1 MIRLVDKSHILSF
14 NFFYVFCIV
23 IYAGS
28 ATVFARD
35 IGDIRTV
42 GNAFALMISVVFFF
56 LNRVK
61 FSRSFFISVLVF
73 LSYAAITSIINRMI
87 NPLWISK
94 WLIWLTIAYLM
105 CYGLGTKLFGIV
117 ETVLFY
123 LCIIDIIFWLFMQ
136 IMPNTTAQLINMLSF
151 SKPYAEDDNV
161 LANIIV
167 FTLGN
172 SDYGIHDF
180 ELSFG
185 RNPGFAWEPGAFA
198 SMICLGIYCNVLR
211 KGFRLRNNYVLWVF
225 LIALFTT
232 QSTTGFSILLT
243 MLAMAFLSH
252 NKKAFF
258 FIVIPVAIA
267 VFTLP
272 FIGDKITTEI
282 DNASLDYVDMAS
294 YKGGFSRTLSLII
307 DFQEFLRHPIIGLG
321 GWTEGTELRQLNDEA
336 ATISGIGELLV
347 TFGAVGTIIFLYM
360 LIKSCIYIKSVT
372 KSPYA
377 FILFVPIILSMYSYV
392 LWCSSLY
399 ISFWMFGLY
408 ASSNHKRVPL
418 IKSITPQA
426 SLVKNG

>member
-1 MIRLVDKSHILSF
+1 MIRLVDKSHISAF

-23 IYAGS
+23 IYAGG

-42 GNAFALMISVVFFF
+42 GNAFALIMSVVFFF

-61 FSRSFFISVLVF
+61 FSRSYFISVLVF
-73 LSYAAITSIINRMI
+73 LSYAAVTSVINRMI
-87 NPLWISK
+87 NPLWITQ
-94 WLIWLTIAYLM
+94 WIIWLSIAYLM
-105 CYGLGTKLFGIV
+105 CYGLGSKLFGTV

-123 LCIIDIIFWLFMQ
+123 LCIIDIFIWLLLQ
-136 IMPNTTAQLINMLSF
+136 LMPNATAQMINLFSF

-161 LANIIV
+161 LANMIV

-172 SDYGIHDF
+172 PDYGNNDF
-180 ELSFG
+180 VLSFG

-232 QSTTGFSILLT
+232 QSTTGFSIFLT
-243 MLAMAFLSH
+243 MLAIAFLSH

-258 FIVIPVAIA
+258 FIFIPLVIA

-282 DNASLDYVDMAS
+282 ENASLDYVDMAS
-294 YKGGFSRTLSLII
+294 YKGGFNRTISLMI

-336 ATISGIGELLV
+336 ATISGIGDMLV
-347 TFGAVGTIIFLYM
+347 TFGAVGTLLFLYM
-360 LIKSCIYIKSVT
+360 LIKSCLYIQSVT

-377 FILFVPIILSMYSYV
+377 FILIAPIVLSMYSYG
-392 LWCSSLY
+392 LWHNSLY
-399 ISFWMFGLY
+399 IAFWMFGLY
-408 ASSNHKRVPL
+408 ASSNHKLAQLNNV
-418 IKSITPQA
+418 ITH
-426 SLVKNG
+426 SYVIS